1 VVVVIE
7 GGSKELAHD
16 LAVHIAFAKPQY
28 LRRDE
33 VPADL
38 VEEERHTLLTITKAE
53 GKPEPAWPKIV
64 EGRLN
69 GWYKER
75 VLLEQPFVR
84 EEKQTVAQLAESGG
98 AEIVC
103 YAQLF
108 IGG

>member
-1 VVVVIE
+1 M
-7 GGSKELAHD
+7 A
-16 LAVHIAFAKPQY
+16 Q
-28 LRRDE
+28 
-33 VPADL
+33 
-38 VEEERHTLLTITKAE
+38 
-53 GKPEPAWPKIV
+53 V

-84 EEKQTVAQLAESGG
+84 DEKQTIAQVAAAGKAEV
-98 AEIVC
+98 AR